1 MPENASHF
9 EIPGNRVRI
18 APIQVRGRAKP
29 FHRPSYS
36 AHGDYLREQAARV
49 REYVETAA
57 DAEAAESIF
66 LQVKTPKQLPARG
79 ERQRLHSAGLDIIAL
94 SSVDPNSA
102 TVQLQRSKLSSLE
115 KKIERYASSPDN
127 RGKSYL
133 AVIEDLQPVPLEEKL
148 DPQLLVV
155 SDDPVD
161 CLLVFYSSLTEK
173 ERATV
178 LFAVRSFMA
187 RRGAALGQ
195 QRRLSNGVIVVEA
208 RLRPSEAREAGA
220 SFTTLKQ
227 VTPDHVFYVP
237 DAWRISAV
245 SSAVQVEQPRIATA
259 VAVVDTGICNV
270 CPGLATALA
279 ESRPQLPPG
288 AVASWPEHGTFVA
301 SRIAYGDDLE
311 QQLRTGVLRPLCPLV
326 DVPIVGV
333 DANGRHVSAHEGHL
347 AAAIDAALPSLPPSV
362 RVVNVSLGT
371 NVPVSDGSISLIA
384 QLLDKHARE
393 RDLVIVTTAGNIRD
407 PRLLSTFPAA
417 LPNPQCRIDSP
428 GDALLAVTV
437 GSIARYTDTG
447 ALSQPGG
454 LSAFSR
460 RGPGPLGGVKPD
472 VVAHG
477 GNCLPDG
484 TTSARIG
491 THGLMP
497 GGPAWACDVGT
508 SFAAPLVSGMAA
520 QLFDFYT
527 NASANLV
534 RALLLHFTKPVPC
547 PAVGLPPEHL
557 VGLGEPMLS
566 AALRPHAHAATFLYV
581 GEIAANQFT
590 YLPFL
595 VPPCLATSGPGR
607 LRIRATVAIDPPVN
621 PDNQLEY
628 SKARVSLA
636 LRKPVEVGHAQV
648 GVSEDLVDGDKWW
661 PVAKLDRPFRRSYA
675 TGEWELQLRL
685 WTRDLPS
692 DYKQRVAVVLE
703 VIDDSNTQSVYDE
716 VAAQAGLAFR
726 PVAHGAAA

>member
-1 MPENASHF
+1 MPDNDSHF
-9 EIPGNRVRI
+9 EIPSDRVRT
-18 APIQVRGRAKP
+18 APIKVRGRAKP
-29 FHRPSYS
+29 FQRPSYS
-36 AHGDYLREQAARV
+36 AHGDYLREQTARV

-57 DAEAAESIF
+57 DADAAETVF
-66 LQVKTPKQLPARG
+66 LQVKTPQELPARG
-79 ERQRLHSAGLDIIAL
+79 ERQRLRNAGLDIVAL
-94 SSVDPNSA
+94 SPVDPSSA
-102 TVQLQRSKLSSLE
+102 TVQLPRSNLSALE
-115 KKIERYASSPDN
+115 RKIERYASSPNN

-133 AVIEDLQPVPLEEKL
+133 AVIEDLQPVPVEEKL
-148 DPQLLVV
+148 DPQLLVL

-178 LFAVRSFMA
+178 LFAVRSFMG

-245 SSAVQVEQPRIATA
+245 SSAVQVEPPRLATA
-259 VAVVDTGICNV
+259 VAVVDTGICGT
-270 CPGLATALA
+270 CPGLLTAVA

-288 AVASWPEHGTFVA
+288 AVAAWPEHGTFVA
-301 SRIAYGDDLE
+301 SRITYGDNLE
-311 QQLRTGVLRPLCPLV
+311 QQLRSGVLRPLCPLV

-333 DANGRHVSAHEGHL
+333 DANGRVVATHEGHL
-347 AAAIDAALPSLPPSV
+347 ASAIDAALPSLPRNA

-393 RDLVIVTTAGNIRD
+393 RDLVVVTTAGNIRD

-417 LPNPQCRIDSP
+417 LLSPQCRIDSP

-437 GSIARYTDTG
+437 GSIAKYADTG

-477 GNCLPDG
+477 GNCLADG

-491 THGLMP
+491 AHGLTP
-497 GGPAWACDVGT
+497 GGPAWACDYGT
-508 SFAAPLVSGMAA
+508 SFAAPLVAGMAA
-520 QLFDFYT
+520 QLFDYYT

-534 RALLLHFTKPVPC
+534 RALLLHFTRPVPC
-547 PAVGLPPEHL
+547 PPVPLQPEHL
-557 VGLGEPMLS
+557 VGLGEPVLE
-566 AALRPHAHAATFLYV
+566 AALRPHAHAATFLYM

-595 VPPCLATSGPGR
+595 VPPCLAAGGQGR
-607 LRIRATVAIDPPVN
+607 LRIRATVVIDPPVN

-636 LRKPVEVGHAQV
+636 LRKPVQVGHAQV
-648 GVSEDLVDGDKWW
+648 GVSEDLVESDKWW
-661 PVAKLDRPFRRSYA
+661 PLAQLDRPFQRSYA

-685 WTRDLPS
+685 WTRDLPA
-692 DYKQRVAVVLE
+692 DHKQRVAVVLE
-703 VIDDSNTQSVYDE
+703 VIDDSSTQPVYDE
-716 VAAQAGLAFR
+716 VAAQPGVAFR
-726 PVAHGAAA
+726 PIAHGAAA